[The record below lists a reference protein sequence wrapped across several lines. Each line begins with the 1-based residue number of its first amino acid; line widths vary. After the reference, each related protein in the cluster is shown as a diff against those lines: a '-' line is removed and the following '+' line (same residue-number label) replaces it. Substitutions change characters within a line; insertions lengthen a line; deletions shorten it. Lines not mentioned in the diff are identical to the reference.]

1 MRIAVVLHGWPPANM
16 GGTGLYVAALAEA
29 LGEAGHAVVLLAPGP
44 PGPPGITQR
53 EGHVLLHAPAPTRF
67 EETWRRR
74 SLDGLFTAWLRR
86 WSPDVVHI
94 HHLSG
99 LSLGLIAAARRAGV
113 RVVLT
118 LHDYALPCARGQLVD
133 RDLRPCSG
141 PTPPRCAACIS
152 EHLRLD
158 PLSGAIGGLL
168 ARWPTLRHAAR
179 DRVGALPPPPHA
191 TARIT
196 DRMRSVTA
204 ALSAVDALL
213 SPSADLAERLVGL
226 GLPAP
231 RILPLPLIRPV
242 PPAPPSPP
250 GPIRF
255 LFASTVIPTKGPHL
269 LAEAFSRLPVG
280 AASLTV
286 VGPAP
291 PMDGH
296 ADFAARLDARLAS
309 LPGATRRDAVPA
321 GDIPALLA
329 EHDVLVL
336 PSLWPENSPL
346 IVREAAAAGLPVILS
361 AQGGAR
367 ELAPDA
373 RRVAAG
379 DVAALT
385 AALLAEVAE
394 GRRRLEP
401 ARWPTPAEHA
411 ARLTAEAYRGG
422 DANPRG
428 SG

>member
-1 MRIAVVLHGWPPANM
+1 
-16 GGTGLYVAALAEA
+16 
-29 LGEAGHAVVLLAPGP
+29 
-44 PGPPGITQR
+44 
-53 EGHVLLHAPAPTRF
+53 
-67 EETWRRR
+67 
-74 SLDGLFTAWLRR
+74 
-86 WSPDVVHI
+86 
-94 HHLSG
+94 
-99 LSLGLIAAARRAGV
+99 
-113 RVVLT
+113 
-118 LHDYALPCARGQLVD
+118 
-133 RDLRPCSG
+133 
-141 PTPPRCAACIS
+141 
-152 EHLRLD
+152 
-158 PLSGAIGGLL
+158 
-168 ARWPTLRHAAR
+168 
-179 DRVGALPPPPHA
+179 
-191 TARIT
+191 
-196 DRMRSVTA
+196 
-204 ALSAVDALL
+204 
-213 SPSADLAERLVGL
+213 
-226 GLPAP
+226 
-231 RILPLPLIRPV
+231 
-242 PPAPPSPP
+242 
-250 GPIRF
+250 
-255 LFASTVIPTKGPHL
+255 
-269 LAEAFSRLPVG
+269 
-280 AASLTV
+280 
-286 VGPAP
+286 
-291 PMDGH
+291 MDGH